1 MKKKQL
7 ITQVNNLLNKEFKAL
22 LIRMLIGLGKRTD
35 EHSENFNKELKKK
48 SELNTI
54 TSEKIQQK
62 EITDLVIQKN
72 TFKWHGRQ
80 NNRNH
85 PIRRRKRKTNFK
97 KWDEFKGPLG
107 QHQTY

>member
-48 SELNTI
+48 IRTEY
-54 TSEKIQQK
+54 
-62 EITDLVIQKN
+62 
-72 TFKWHGRQ
+72 
-80 NNRNH
+80 NN
-85 PIRRRKRKTNFK
+85 K
-97 KWDEFKGPLG
+97 
-107 QHQTY
+107 